1 MTIFFWAV
9 ISLLFAI
16 TLLGARRMRGV
27 EVDHILYRWHDVMGV
42 AMIGGVISMIVLKIT
57 IG

>member
-1 MTIFFWAV
+1 MTVFFWAL
-9 ISLLFAI
+9 ISLLFAV

-27 EVDHILYRWHDVMGV
+27 DVSHILYRWQDIMGV
-42 AMIGGVISMIVLKIT
+42 SMIGGVICMMVVQIA